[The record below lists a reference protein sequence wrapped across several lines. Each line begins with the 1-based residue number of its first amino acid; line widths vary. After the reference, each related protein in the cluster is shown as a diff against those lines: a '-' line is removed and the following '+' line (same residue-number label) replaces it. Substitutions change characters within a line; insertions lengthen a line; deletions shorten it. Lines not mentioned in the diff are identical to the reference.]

1 MSRKKNRPDTELGY
15 RLTQIRL
22 ENNLSVSEVAE
33 RIGRD
38 KATISRYEDGRTNP
52 DAETIKAY
60 SQAFDVDP
68 NWLLGWGTNQKF
80 SEEHFREL
88 WEQHGIALW
97 AELNR

>member
-1 MSRKKNRPDTELGY
+1 MSRKKNTPDTELGY

-22 ENNLSVSEVAE
+22 GNNLSVSEVAE

-60 SQAFDVDP
+60 CQAFGVDP
-68 NWLLGWGTNQKF
+68 NWLLGWRIKQKI

-88 WEQHGIALW
+88 WELHGKALW
-97 AELNR
+97 DELNR